1 MGIVVFTDK
10 FLEGV
15 PGNMWDFTASYDLFV
30 FLIRPEVPPPWSAE
44 KWRGIVSE
52 MELLA
57 DPQLLK
63 AAGIRSLQHEIEP
76 YRNVSFGAL
85 NWNEKSHTKWTHT
98 AETRT
103 VFVHAELWAPRWTI
117 CEREDQPPQIFMAMA
132 AKRLHGPIGSC
143 AALIVAFDR
152 RGRWPRLDAFSAR
165 LAGLLDSSY
174 AGHCVRPWGLT
185 SGSIGYTDGIQDLMS
200 TGLLT
205 HGLRD
210 VSTLDQRILRGTWKP
225 IGHERGTDS
234 VSG

>member
-165 LAGLLDSSY
+165 LACLLDSSY